1 MRKLRHP
8 FTSAV
13 LALASVLLLPALASA
28 QTSKV
33 DPVHSF
39 VIFRVQHMGAGFVY
53 GFISGPTGDFTIDP
67 NDPAKFS
74 LTGTVNVDNLDTKND
89 ARDKHLKSETFF
101 NAKQFPTIDF
111 KSTAAKKTGDNTY
124 DVTGDLTLHGVTKS
138 ITIPV
143 TVTGTGKGM
152 QGETRTG
159 LETTFKIKRSDYDMT
174 QLIPAAGDE
183 VTLRI
188 GLEGIQQ

>member
-1 MRKLRHP
+1 VVLASLIIAAAALFP
-8 FTSAV
+8 TSAF
-13 LALASVLLLPALASA
+13 A

-33 DPVHSF
+33 DPVHST
-39 VIFRVQHMGAGFVY
+39 VLFRVQHVGAGMTY
-53 GFISGPTGDFTIDP
+53 GLISAPEGEFTIDAA
-67 NDPAKFS
+67 DPTKFQ
-74 LTGTVNVDNLDTKND
+74 LTGTAKLDNLDTKSE

-101 NAKQFPTIDF
+101 SAKQFPTIDF

-143 TVTGTGKGM
+143 AVTGSGKGM

-159 LETTFKIKRSDYDMT
+159 IEATFTLKRSDYDMT
-174 QLIPAAGDE
+174 QLLPAVSDDI
-183 VTLRI
+183 RI
-188 GLEGIQQ
+188 TVAFEGIQQ

>member
-1 MRKLRHP
+1 MLNRRSV
-8 FTSAV
+8 FSV
-13 LALASVLLLPALASA
+13 LFVTAFSLIASASVSA

-33 DPVHSF
+33 DPVHST
-39 VIFRVQHMGAGFVY
+39 VIFRVQHVGAGHVY
-53 GFISGPTGDFTIDP
+53 GVISAPTGDFTIDP

-74 LTGTVNVDNLDTKND
+74 LNGTANLDNLDTKNE

-101 NAKQFPTIDF
+101 NAKQFPTIEF
-111 KSTAAKKTGDNTY
+111 KSTSAKKTGDNAY

-138 ITIPV
+138 ITVPV

-183 VTLRI
+183 ITIVVAF
-188 GLEGIQQ
+188 EGIQQ